1 MRIVTW
7 NCNLSFAKKFEH
19 LEYID
24 ADILIIQECENLQEN
39 YFPNSKY
46 FWTGR
51 IENKGLG
58 VLVKNSNAYIDP
70 SHNKN
75 LINFLPIVSENIKIL
90 GVWAYNHRAMRFGKN
105 ANGNTIEAINFYEE
119 WLKDDELPHI
129 FGGDFNNSIIWDKP
143 NHRNNFHNINA
154 KLKNLGFSSAYH
166 SKTRDHFGSEKNA
179 TFFHTKQKPKK
190 YHIDYLYTKSVTA
203 ISAEVG
209 SYEDWI
215 ELSDHTPLIVD
226 I

>member
-75 LINFLPIVSENIKIL
+75 LINIFKHKKVWNLENEKMENGKIENF
-90 GVWAYNHRAMRFGKN
+90 GVW
-105 ANGNTIEAINFYEE
+105 
-119 WLKDDELPHI
+119 
-129 FGGDFNNSIIWDKP
+129 
-143 NHRNNFHNINA
+143 
-154 KLKNLGFSSAYH
+154 
-166 SKTRDHFGSEKNA
+166 EKME
-179 TFFHTKQKPKK
+179 T
-190 YHIDYLYTKSVTA
+190 
-203 ISAEVG
+203 
-209 SYEDWI
+209 
-215 ELSDHTPLIVD
+215 
-226 I
+226 